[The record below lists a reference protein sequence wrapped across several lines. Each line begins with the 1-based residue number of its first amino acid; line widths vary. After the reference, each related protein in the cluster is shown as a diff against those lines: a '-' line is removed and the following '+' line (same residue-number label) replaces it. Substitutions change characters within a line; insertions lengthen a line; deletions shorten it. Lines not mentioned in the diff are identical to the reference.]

1 MASFTKEKDNDIEYG
16 TEFDASYTCD
26 DELAQLTR
34 DVKNLTLSSQVSK
47 DVEPTAPRRRPK
59 AVVSTIDERL
69 PITYQLM
76 LLINNVKFT
85 GHILVTCFGNH
96 DFAARG
102 SRQIARGGY
111 FQTREVAGLGV
122 AKYPLLPT
130 ASTELSARSY
140 RALANELRVLS
151 HPPLMVHDNIVKIK
165 TIGWTRLDPIEAIW
179 MPMVFLELA
188 ELGTLTQYFSEHQL
202 GVDPKLEISQDVG
215 RGLQALHACGI
226 MHGDLKFDNVLMFK
240 GKDGKVNAK
249 LSDFGS
255 SFIANGDENK
265 DATTEISA
273 GTKPWTSPE
282 LGQEVR
288 ISWLPNTDAYA
299 FGLLVWRVFLNGRN
313 PFEGL
318 EEEDVDQRKSQDL
331 IVSEASVSL
340 EDEYDKNML
349 LRGAVSSD
357 DRSHLYMR
365 GVAMPKRCFRHTLT
379 LRIDKRNLDTA
390 VDSLSFDRVYG

>member
-1 MASFTKEKDNDIEYG
+1 MASFTKEKNDDIEYG

-47 DVEPTAPRRRPK
+47 DVESTAPRARTK
-59 AVVSTIDERL
+59 AAVSTIDERL

-111 FQTREVAGLGV
+111 FQTREVQGLGV

-151 HPPLMVHDNIVKIK
+151 HSPLMVHDNIVKIK

-188 ELGTLTQYFSEHQL
+188 ELGTLTQYLSEHQL

-240 GKDGKVNAK
+240 GKDGKVSAK
-249 LSDFGS
+249 LSDFGC
-255 SFIANGDENK
+255 SFIANGDEKK

-282 LGQEVR
+282 LGQQVL

-318 EEEDVDQRKSQDL
+318 EEEDVDQRKTQDL

-357 DRSHLYMR
+357 HRSHLYMR

-390 VDSLSFDRVYG
+390 VDSLSFDKVYG

>member
-1 MASFTKEKDNDIEYG
+1 MASFTKEKDDNTEYDA
-16 TEFDASYTCD
+16 EFDAYYTCD

-34 DVKNLTLSSQVSK
+34 DVKNLTLSSHVSK
-47 DVEPTAPRRRPK
+47 NVEPTPPKRVAK
-59 AVVSTIDERL
+59 AVVTTIDEAL

-85 GHILVTCFGNH
+85 GNILITGFGHH
-96 DFAARG
+96 DFAARS

-111 FQTREVAGLGV
+111 FQTREVEGLGV

-140 RALANELRVLS
+140 RALVSELRVLS
-151 HPPLMVHDNIVKIK
+151 HPPLMMHDNIVRIK
-165 TIGWTRLDPIEAIW
+165 TIGWTRLDPLEATW

-188 ELGTLTQYFSEHQL
+188 ELGTLTQYLSEHQL
-202 GVDPKLEISQDVG
+202 GVDSKLEISQNVG
-215 RGLQALHACGI
+215 HGLQALHACGI

-240 GKDGKVNAK
+240 GKDGKVSAK
-249 LSDFGS
+249 LSDFGC
-255 SFIANGDENK
+255 SFVMSDEESEE
-265 DATTEISA
+265 ATTEISA

-288 ISWLPNTDAYA
+288 ISWLLNVDAYA

-318 EEEDVDQRKSQDL
+318 EEEDIDQRKTQGL
-331 IVSEASVSL
+331 MVSDASVSL

-357 DRSHLYMR
+357 DRVHLYMR
-365 GVAMPKRCFRHTLT
+365 GVAMPKRCFRHTLA

-390 VDSLSFDRVYG
+390 MDSLSFDQVYG